1 MTTLTGTITDV
12 TGRAPDSI
20 SSITVKAPSAR
31 IGSGSGIIVTSP
43 AVVTF
48 DKTTGD
54 ITISGL
60 HVGLSWLYIE
70 GDGWSDSIPLAVA
83 EGFQLILEAV
93 ANASGVPGV
102 VDYVSMIRNSGDHAQ
117 LLARAAVDGEFGD
130 IVRAAQTAATTAA
143 QAATSAENKVN
154 VYTSRFDALE
164 STAGTA
170 LYAAQAANSKATT
183 AAQAATSAENKVDSY
198 TPRVDALEAMAGLT
212 PESPVDGQT
221 ANLVL
226 QGDSLTRAAI
236 SNLFTEDPPGSG
248 LYSIP

>member
-1 MTTLTGTITDV
+1 MATLTGKIADV

-31 IGSGSGIIVTSP
+31 IGSGTGVIVSSP
-43 AVVTF
+43 AEVTF

-93 ANASGVPGV
+93 ANASGIPGIA
-102 VDYVSMIRNSGDHAQ
+102 DYVLMIRNSESHAQ
-117 LLARAAVDGEFGD
+117 LLARAAVDGEIGEV
-130 IVRAAQTAATTAA
+130 VRLA
-143 QAATSAENKVN
+143 QAAATEAKQEVARAE
-154 VYTSRFDALE
+154 
-164 STAGTA
+164 
-170 LYAAQAANSKATT
+170 
-183 AAQAATSAENKVDSY
+183 QAATAAGARATAAENKVDSY
-198 TPRVDALEAMAGLT
+198 TPRVDALEAMAGLA

-236 SNLFTEDPPGSG
+236 SGLFAEDPPGSG

>member
-1 MTTLTGTITDV
+1 MTTLTGKITDV

-31 IGSGSGIIVTSP
+31 IGSGTDVIVTSP
-43 AVVTF
+43 AAVTF

-93 ANASGVPGV
+93 ANASGVPGIA
-102 VDYVSMIRNSGDHAQ
+102 DYVLMIRNSEEHAR
-117 LLARAAVDGEFGD
+117 LLARAAVDGEIGEV
-130 IVRAAQTAATTAA
+130 VRLA
-143 QAATSAENKVN
+143 QAA
-154 VYTSRFDALE
+154 
-164 STAGTA
+164 
-170 LYAAQAANSKATT
+170 ATT